1 MTASM
6 TLTRSSSRMVAVIR
20 PRPFMIAPWVDASRQ
35 RAPQGGNRTLLISSN
50 RTLLKSSYTLQATT
64 SRYVN
69 SSQLTPL
76 VREWREIK
84 NEIDSLIKAD
94 ACAAWEAAGAW
105 KGLAGDV
112 AGTEIGF
119 ANSVRLGN
127 SGSNRE
133 NWMISRLNLGLF
145 SGAQSLYAAI
155 GHPESGYFTLLLKD
169 GYNAGAIGQAAS
181 FIERAREMRIKWDEN
196 QVQDIMKAD
205 AILRHAG
212 VSDQQIGLQL
222 DVAGMVLRRHQI
234 RPNPSVLVTSAD
246 DCFTGVTYL
255 LAVPVGAVQ
264 AFDMNVELAREEDKA
279 GISKNVAFDV
289 VFEAVTS

>member
-1 MTASM
+1 MKA
-6 TLTRSSSRMVAVIR
+6 
-20 PRPFMIAPWVDASRQ
+20 IAQAKTTQIFDRINA
-35 RAPQGGNRTLLISSN
+35 
-50 RTLLKSSYTLQATT
+50 LQATT
-64 SRYVN
+64 SRYIN

-222 DVAGMVLRRHQI
+222 DVAGTVLRRNQI

-289 VFEAVTS
+289 VFEAVIS